1 MRDENAV
8 KRIILFGA
16 GTYGK
21 RALDY
26 FGRENIACF
35 ADNDKAK
42 EGRRILDIPVI
53 SLQQLREVHG
63 NYDVVISAGAEAS
76 FPIAAQLE
84 EAGIHNYRFF
94 LKILE
99 GEKKFVPNPER
110 SFSEKAPDR
119 SKRLLMAAYYFPPL
133 GGSGVFRSIKFAKYL
148 PQFHWWPTIISTDC
162 PPLEMNWVD
171 WSLVKDIPAGM
182 QVIRI
187 PDLVYTMR
195 MSSFPENIEAALI
208 SFLKTILRSDQEAI
222 AMVNALSRTRVG
234 RVKLLMFPCP
244 ALLWAYESIQYLE
257 KNVDLSKFQ
266 AIYTTSG
273 PYSSHLIGLYLKQK
287 YGISWVA
294 DYRDPWTDASQE
306 VLGIIRSNYQLL
318 VSLERILLK
327 EADCSIAVEEHFAQ
341 AYVERLHIPAEK
353 IATIPNGYD
362 EDDFSGLSASEE
374 QPSKFTIVYSGLL
387 YAKSAISCFS
397 AFWEALCQLIV
408 EGKVD
413 VNKIQLYMI
422 GGITGEAKDLLRK
435 YDLDFELI
443 ETGYLPHREAL
454 QANMRA
460 NLLLSLTGESPTLR
474 FIHGGKMFDYLRSG
488 RPILAMTP
496 KDGVVE
502 RLLRETG
509 HGEAFT
515 SMEIPG
521 IKAMILREYQAWRRG
536 ERREPLHSPLIEQ
549 FERKNLTGRLAEIL
563 ERIGPDG
570 CGGRK

>member
-1 MRDENAV
+1 MR
-8 KRIILFGA
+8 RIILFGA

-35 ADNDKAK
+35 ADNDKTK

-53 SLQQLREVHG
+53 SFQQLREIHG
-63 NYDVVISAGAEAS
+63 NYEVVISAIAEAS
-76 FPIAAQLE
+76 FQIAAQLE
-84 EAGIHNYRFF
+84 EAGIHNYQFF

-99 GEKKFVPNPER
+99 GEKKFAPNPEQ
-110 SFSEKAPDR
+110 SFSEKAPDGC
-119 SKRLLMAAYYFPPL
+119 KRLLMAAYYFPPL

-148 PQFHWWPTIISTDC
+148 PQFHWWPTVISTDC
-162 PPLEMNWVD
+162 PPLEMSWVD
-171 WSLVKDIPAGM
+171 GSLVQEIPAGM

-195 MSSFPENIEAALI
+195 MRSIPENIEAALI
-208 SFLKTILRSDQEAI
+208 NFLKTILQSDQEASTI
-222 AMVNALSRTRVG
+222 VNTLSRTKTG

-257 KNVDLSKFQ
+257 KYVDLSKFQ

-273 PYSSHLIGLYLKQK
+273 PYSAHLIGLYLKQK

-327 EADCSIAVEEHFAQ
+327 EADYSIAVEEHFAQ
-341 AYVERLHIPAEK
+341 AYVERFHIPAEK
-353 IATIPNGYD
+353 IETIPNGYD
-362 EDDFSGLSASEE
+362 EDDFSGLSVSEE

-387 YAKSAISCFS
+387 YAKSAVSCFS
-397 AFWEALCQLIV
+397 AFLEALCQLTV

-413 VNKIQLYMI
+413 LDKIQLLMI
-422 GGITGEAKDLLRK
+422 GEMTIEVKDLLRK
-435 YDLDFELI
+435 YDLDSALI
-443 ETGYLPHREAL
+443 ETGYLSHKEAL

-460 NLLLSLTGESPTLR
+460 NLLLSLTGESPELR

-488 RPILAMTP
+488 RPILAMVP
-496 KDGVVE
+496 KNGVVE

-515 SMEIPG
+515 SMEVSG
-521 IKAMILREYQAWRRG
+521 IKAMILREYQAWRQG
-536 ERREPLHSPLIEQ
+536 EKRELLHSPLIEQ
-549 FERKNLTGRLAEIL
+549 FERKNLTRKLAEIL
-563 ERIGPDG
+563 ERIGPND